1 MYICRWAMM
10 RLCRQD
16 SNEVRTISARALY
29 NFSCDPD
36 TVEPLRRHHILSFI
50 QVCNVYVQMFACMC
64 CNALYTVYSC
74 PVCRTLRF

>member
-1 MYICRWAMM
+1 M

-50 QVCNVYVQMFACMC
+50 KVCVCMYVCVYVLPTMYDNIYFKQIP
-64 CNALYTVYSC
+64 YV
-74 PVCRTLRF
+74 R

>member
-1 MYICRWAMM
+1 M

-50 QVCNVYVQMFACMC
+50 QVCNVYVQMFAVNETTNA
-64 CNALYTVYSC
+64 NALKLRLNLSTSRYS
-74 PVCRTLRF
+74 